1 MKYKNAYTI
10 STLLLSLF
18 LFPIYVFAAE
28 IDSSNFKIVGAT
40 TKQGA
45 ILQTTDG
52 DYSALLQAGRISN
65 NPRNYSTSY
74 KLFTSPEDA
83 FIAAVPEVGCF
94 ETTTSGSSNCTTGPT
109 ELSTGGMVAICG
121 PSGCYNKARF
131 EIDTNDNPTDTLYSI
146 QISQDNFVSD
156 FRYIDGN
163 TFSPEGISTHNLS
176 DYLTKTDWET
186 PDFNILG
193 LQSGTLYYI
202 RIVALHGDFTESQP
216 GPIASATTSSGSVFF
231 DIDIED
237 QTGINAETASPYS
250 IFFTGA
256 YELISGSTPVTAE
269 NRIWLDA
276 ATNSQGGFAV
286 VIRGVNGGLKSNTT
300 GQTIVSATADL
311 NTVSDGFGLQSEYIN
326 QDTYP
331 YLGSVSAT
339 SAYLGTGN
347 SVGIVSTTPNKI
359 YESNAP
365 IYNGRMALK
374 VIAKPG
380 TDKVGASDYQET
392 IYFIL
397 IPRF

>member
-1 MKYKNAYTI
+1 MRYKSTYTI
-10 STLLLSLF
+10 ITLLLLF
-18 LFPIYVFAAE
+18 LFPIYVFATE
-28 IDSSNFKIVGAT
+28 IDSGNFKIVGAT
-40 TKQGA
+40 TKPGA

-83 FIAAVPEVGCF
+83 FIAAVPEVSCF
-94 ETTTSGSSNCTTGPT
+94 ETVTSGSSSCITGPT
-109 ELSTGGMVAICG
+109 ELTTGGMVAICG
-121 PSGCYNKARF
+121 PSGCYNQARF

-146 QISQDNFVSD
+146 LISLDNFISD
-156 FRYIDGN
+156 IKYIDGN
-163 TFSPEGISTHNLS
+163 TFTPESISTHNLS
-176 DYLTKTDWET
+176 DFLTKTDWET
-186 PDFNILG
+186 PDFNIQG
-193 LQSGTLYYI
+193 LQSGTTYYI
-202 RIVALHGDFTESQP
+202 RIVALHGDFTESKP

-237 QTGINAETASPYS
+237 QTGITAETASPYS

-276 ATNSQGGFAV
+276 ATNSQGGFAI
-286 VIRGVNGGLKSNTT
+286 VIKGVNGGLKSNIT
-300 GQTIVSATADL
+300 GQTITSATADL
-311 NTVSDGFGLQSEYIN
+311 NIVSDGFGLQSEYIN
-326 QDTYP
+326 EDTYP
-331 YLGSVSAT
+331 YLGSISAT
-339 SAYLGTGN
+339 ADYLGSGN
-347 SVGIVSTTPNKI
+347 SVGIVSTIPIKI
-359 YESNAP
+359 YESSTP

-374 VIAKPG
+374 VIAKAG
-380 TDKVGASDYQET
+380 ADKTAASDYQET

>member
-1 MKYKNAYTI
+1 MKHTKALTI
-10 STLLLSLF
+10 IILISLF
-18 LFPIYVFAAE
+18 ISPIYIIAAE
-28 IDSSNFKIVGAT
+28 IDSPNYKIVGAT

-45 ILQTTDG
+45 ISQTTDG
-52 DYSALLQAGRISN
+52 DYSALLQTGRISN

-83 FIAAVPEVGCF
+83 FIASVPGIGCF
-94 ETTTSGSSNCTTGPT
+94 ETTTSGSSNCITGPT

-131 EIDTNDNPTDTLYSI
+131 EIDTNDNPTDTLYSV
-146 QISQDNFVSD
+146 QISQDNFTSD
-156 FRYIDGN
+156 IRYIDGN
-163 TFSPEGISTHNLS
+163 TFSPESISTHNLS
-176 DYLTKTDWET
+176 DFLTKIDWEN
-186 PDFNILG
+186 PDFNIQG
-193 LQSGTLYYI
+193 LQSGTTYYI

-237 QTGINAETASPYS
+237 ENGITAETASPYS

-256 YELISGSTPVTAE
+256 YELISGSTPTTAKD
-269 NRIWLDA
+269 RIWLDA
-276 ATNSQGGFAV
+276 ATNSQGGFAI
-286 VIRGVNGGLKSNTT
+286 VIKGENGGLKSNTT

-311 NTVSDGFGLQSEYIN
+311 NTAPEGFGLQSEFIN
-326 QDTYP
+326 QDTFP

-339 SAYLGTGN
+339 PDYTGTGN
-347 SVGIVSTTPNKI
+347 SVGIVGTTPKKI
-359 YESNAP
+359 YESSMP

-380 TDKVGASDYQET
+380 TDKAGATDYQET

-397 IPRF
+397 VPRF

>member
-1 MKYKNAYTI
+1 MRHTKALTI
-10 STLLLSLF
+10 IILISLF
-18 LFPIYVFAAE
+18 ISPIYIIAAE
-28 IDSSNFKIVGAT
+28 IDSPNYKIVGAT

-52 DYSALLQAGRISN
+52 DYSALLQTGRISN

-83 FIAAVPEVGCF
+83 FIAAVPGIGCF
-94 ETTTSGSSNCTTGPT
+94 ETTTSGPSNCITGPT
-109 ELSTGGMVAICG
+109 ELSAGGMVAICG

-131 EIDTNDNPTDTLYSI
+131 EIDTNDNPADALYSV
-146 QISQDNFVSD
+146 QISQDNFTSD
-156 FRYIDGN
+156 IRYIDGN
-163 TFSPEGISTHNLS
+163 TFSPESISTHNLS
-176 DYLTKTDWET
+176 DFLTKIDWEN
-186 PDFNILG
+186 PDFNIQG
-193 LQSGTLYYI
+193 LQSGTTYYI

-237 QTGINAETASPYS
+237 ENGITAETASPYS

-256 YELISGSTPVTAE
+256 YELISGSTPTTAKD
-269 NRIWLDA
+269 RIWLDA
-276 ATNSQGGFAV
+276 ATNSQGGFAI
-286 VIRGVNGGLKSNTT
+286 VIKGENGGLKSNTT
-300 GQTIVSATADL
+300 GQTIVSATANL
-311 NTVSDGFGLQSEYIN
+311 NTAPEGFGLQSEYIN
-326 QDTYP
+326 QDTFP

-339 SAYLGTGN
+339 PDYTGTGN
-347 SVGIVSTTPNKI
+347 SVGIVGTTPSKV
-359 YESNAP
+359 YESSMP

-380 TDKVGASDYQET
+380 TDKAGATDYQET
-392 IYFIL
+392 IYFVL